1 MEPTWRWAVR
11 GEEEEGT
18 NHLAPQ
24 FHFFLLMGISTGNF
38 PGTILFVYSLFI
50 HLASLKTASNWKWAA
65 FFVFCSSLSRPLA
78 ANAHQH
84 PRSLAKVGLLC
95 IMQKWQSLVG
105 RSMNIFLQNSCAHEN
120 ALNSE
125 IFLSE
130 TIIVSLIS
138 NGLSGT
144 WRQQQQSDNSRPFQ
158 IILFRISPFFQDI
171 VKEGVVWS

>member
-1 MEPTWRWAVR
+1 M
-11 GEEEEGT
+11 
-18 NHLAPQ
+18 
-24 FHFFLLMGISTGNF
+24 
-38 PGTILFVYSLFI
+38 TILFVYSLFI

-78 ANAHQH
+78 ANAHQQ
-84 PRSLAKVGLLC
+84 PRILAKVGLFCKTILVVGLNTT
-95 IMQKWQSLVG
+95 ILRWQKHEY
-105 RSMNIFLQNSCAHEN
+105 IFSNSCAHES

-158 IILFRISPFFQDI
+158 IILFRISPFIQDI
-171 VKEGVVWS
+171 AKEGVVWLLVFFKWKM